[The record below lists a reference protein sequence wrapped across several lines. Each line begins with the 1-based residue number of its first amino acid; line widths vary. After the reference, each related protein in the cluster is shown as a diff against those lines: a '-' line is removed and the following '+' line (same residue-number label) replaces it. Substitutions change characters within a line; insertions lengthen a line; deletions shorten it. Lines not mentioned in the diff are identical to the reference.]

1 MERTAVLSQPGAAI
15 VIVPAGL
22 SRVEVGRR
30 LASRLISDDPS
41 QVQLVHRGVH
51 PDLIELVPKTGKGSI
66 GIEQVREVIRT
77 GQFAPVEGWRKV
89 CLIPHGEALTPEA
102 ENALLKVLEEP
113 SRELSFVIL
122 IGEAQDLLPTIR
134 SRSRIVRL
142 PAPGTEELVSRLL
155 GLGYPDETAA
165 YLVGLMAGEELAPLL
180 EERVDVAGSIAAV
193 RERID
198 RAKTGE
204 ICALAVGDD
213 SIEAYEAVIALLSR
227 IARQGAME
235 AVRAARGVATAGRE
249 AVVRFFARA
258 ERAVFAAV
266 RCGHGLFPPHPGID
280 ALMNSLGNDRLVALA
295 RDTEEARRAVEE
307 YSPAEG
313 VLLSYFL
320 RLRGM
325 DDGRG

>member
-1 MERTAVLSQPGAAI
+1 MEQTALLSEPGAAI
-15 VIVPAGL
+15 VIVPPGL
-22 SRVEVGRR
+22 SRIEVGRR
-30 LASRLISDDPS
+30 LASRLISGDS
-41 QVQLVHRGVH
+41 HQVQLVHRGVH

-66 GIEQVREVIRT
+66 GIEQVREVIRA
-77 GQFAPVEGWRKV
+77 GQFAPVEGLRKV

-122 IGEAQDLLPTIR
+122 VGEAQDLLPTIR

-155 GLGYPDETAA
+155 GLGYPGDTAA
-165 YLVGLMAGEELAPLL
+165 YLVGLMSGEELAPLL
-180 EERVDVAGSIAAV
+180 EKRVDVDGSIAGV
-193 RERID
+193 RKKID
-198 RAKTGE
+198 GSKTEE

-213 SIEAYEAVIALLSR
+213 PIEAYEAVIALLSR
-227 IARQGAME
+227 TARHGSME
-235 AVRAARGVATAGRE
+235 AVRAARGVSAAGRE
-249 AVVRFFARA
+249 ATVRFFARA

-280 ALMNSLGNDRLVALA
+280 ALMNTLGDERLVALA
-295 RDTEEARRAVEE
+295 HETEEARRAVED

-320 RLRGM
+320 KFGGVR
-325 DDGRG
+325 